1 MHLFIFL
8 FIFRKQKETQWVM
21 SEEQLNENSV
31 VVQGLDPGHVYE
43 FRVVAV
49 DGRFETPSAVQD
61 IHTYAHLPSASDRG
75 SSVLSSSGWFIG
87 IGFPYFFIPYI
98 YSPIC
103 LMSHSGFRN
112 RIHLIRIRIQHFRLN
127 SDPDP
132 GFL

>member
-1 MHLFIFL
+1 
-8 FIFRKQKETQWVM
+8 M

-87 IGFPYFFIPYI
+87 MC
-98 YSPIC
+98 STQ
-103 LMSHSGFRN
+103 
-112 RIHLIRIRIQHFRLN
+112 IQYARLLSA
-127 SDPDP
+127 SDR
-132 GFL
+132 GSSVISRLVHR

>member
-1 MHLFIFL
+1 
-8 FIFRKQKETQWVM
+8 M

-87 IGFPYFFIPYI
+87 IGFPYFFSPYI
-98 YSPIC
+98 FTHLSHVALRVSDPYS
-103 LMSHSGFRN
+103 FDT
-112 RIHLIRIRIQHFRLN
+112 
-127 SDPDP
+127 DPDP
-132 GFL
+132 DPAF

>member
-1 MHLFIFL
+1 
-8 FIFRKQKETQWVM
+8 M

-87 IGFPYFFIPYI
+87 IGFPYFCSPHI

-103 LMSHSGFRN
+103 LMSHSGV
-112 RIHLIRIRIQHFRLN
+112 
-127 SDPDP
+127 SDLYSFDTDP
-132 GFL
+132 EPEFYAEYRSGSRVFMIKN

>member
-1 MHLFIFL
+1 MKKRKIISLCPLVLYCHSTNISVVFFSNRKCY
-8 FIFRKQKETQWVM
+8 FRKQKETQWVM

-87 IGFPYFFIPYI
+87 I
-98 YSPIC
+98 
-103 LMSHSGFRN
+103 
-112 RIHLIRIRIQHFRLN
+112 
-127 SDPDP
+127 
-132 GFL
+132 

>member
-1 MHLFIFL
+1 MHLLIFL

-87 IGFPYFFIPYI
+87 IGFPYFFSSYI
-98 YSPIC
+98 FTYW
-103 LMSHSGFRN
+103 SHVALRVSEPCSFDK
-112 RIHLIRIRIQHFRLN
+112 
-127 SDPDP
+127 DPDP
-132 GFL
+132 DPAF

>member
-1 MHLFIFL
+1 M
-8 FIFRKQKETQWVM
+8 FRKQKETQWVM

-87 IGFPYFFIPYI
+87 T
-98 YSPIC
+98 
-103 LMSHSGFRN
+103 L
-112 RIHLIRIRIQHFRLN
+112 
-127 SDPDP
+127 
-132 GFL
+132 

>member
-1 MHLFIFL
+1 
-8 FIFRKQKETQWVM
+8 M

-87 IGFPYFFIPYI
+87 RLPIFFGPYLVIVCCFSWKILLRSTIF
-98 YSPIC
+98 S
-103 LMSHSGFRN
+103 LF
-112 RIHLIRIRIQHFRLN
+112 
-127 SDPDP
+127 
-132 GFL
+132 

>member
-1 MHLFIFL
+1 
-8 FIFRKQKETQWVM
+8 M

-87 IGFPYFFIPYI
+87 IGFPCFFSPHTV

-103 LMSHSGFRN
+103 HGAATKLW
-112 RIHLIRIRIQHFRLN
+112 ILQRLHHDTDFALKSIPFQGKPILF
-127 SDPDP
+127 SDHDKNDYY
-132 GFL
+132 FYLLS